1 MFIKFYNYLV
11 SGRKQHKIK
20 IDSFAYIL
28 LFLLS
33 ADASASP
40 KERKSNRSKAS
51 S

>member
-1 MFIKFYNYLV
+1 V

-28 LFLLS
+28 LFFSS
-33 ADASASP
+33 ADAMASP
-40 KERKSNRSKAS
+40 KERKANPSEAS